1 MSILKQGHVI
11 VFPSSSYN
19 KITLYPPCLFIEYRL
34 PFFSFH
40 HSPLISSQ
48 YFASF
53 PYKIPQNWHLSSI
66 YIPFI
71 SFAYQYSIPYEK
83 ARRDEKRDEFNFS
96 VNTTNRVPGADTKI
110 NEIIPSWKIIGKP
123 CRQ

>member
-1 MSILKQGHVI
+1 MPILKQGHV
-11 VFPSSSYN
+11 VGFPSSSYN

-34 PFFSFH
+34 PFFSFY

-96 VNTTNRVPGADTKI
+96 GNIKTEYQALTPKLTK
-110 NEIIPSWKIIGKP
+110 
-123 CRQ
+123 